1 MDFYSEISQIL
12 ETMPEETT
20 RIAVKIGK
28 KRNQLRH
35 VLNLYAPFQDGIIID
50 TLEENGFGVDCQFAR
65 LWFYDGNKQKLQSKS
80 LTQHLDPEE
89 SSTSEVGYMVDGVLA
104 TMAEMRRF
112 ITVQNESISTLVNRH
127 AEMMTQIFETK
138 EELLVDKAAAISLD
152 MELQAVKDEVE
163 NNYKTQAIR
172 AGLSAAQTL
181 AESYAGKVSKAQ
193 LVNLIKNNP
202 DYIEFALD
210 DEDLTKLIAQKI
222 AEKALM
228 PKNEK

>member
-1 MDFYSEISQIL
+1 MEFYSQIGEIL

-35 VLNLYAPFQDGIIID
+35 VLNLYAPFNDGIIID

-89 SSTSEVGYMVDGVLA
+89 STTSEVGYMVDGVLA

-127 AEMMTQIFETK
+127 ADMMTQIFESK
-138 EELLVDKAAAISLD
+138 EEIMVERAAAIGLD
-152 MELQAVKDEVE
+152 MELQAVQDEVE

-172 AGLSAAQTL
+172 AVSNAAQTF
-181 AESYAGKVSKAQ
+181 AESYTGQVSPDKM
-193 LVNLIKNNP
+193 VSIIMSNP
-202 DYIEFALD
+202 DYIDHAL
-210 DEDLTKLIAQKI
+210 ENEELTNLIAQKI
-222 AEKALM
+222 AEKALSQ
-228 PKNEK
+228 

>member
-1 MDFYSEISQIL
+1 MDFYSQISNIL

-50 TLEENGFGVDCQFAR
+50 TLEENGFGVDSEFAR
-65 LWFYDGNKQKLQSKS
+65 LWFYDENKQKLQSKS
-80 LTQHLDPEE
+80 ISQPLETEDKPI
-89 SSTSEVGYMVDGVLA
+89 SEVGSMVDGVLA

-127 AEMMTQIFETK
+127 ADMMTQIFESK
-138 EELLVDKAAAISLD
+138 EEIMVERAAAIGLD

-163 NNYKTQAIR
+163 SNYKTQAIK
-172 AGLSAAQTL
+172 AVSNAAQTF
-181 AESYAGKVSKAQ
+181 AESYTGVVTPDKMVS
-193 LVNLIKNNP
+193 LIMSNP
-202 DYIEFALD
+202 DYIDHAL
-210 DEDLTKLIAQKI
+210 ENEELTNLIAQKI
-222 AEKALM
+222 AEKALSQ
-228 PKNEK
+228 

>member
-1 MDFYSEISQIL
+1 MDFYTEISQIL

-50 TLEENGFGVDCQFAR
+50 TLEENGFGVDSEFAR
-65 LWFYDGNKQKLQSKS
+65 LWFYDVNKQKLQSKS
-80 LTQHLDPEE
+80 ISQSIEQDEKPV
-89 SSTSEVGYMVDGVLA
+89 SEVGNMVDGVLA

-127 AEMMTQIFETK
+127 ADMMTQIFESK
-138 EELLVDKAAAISLD
+138 EEIMVERAAAIGLD

-163 NNYKTQAIR
+163 SNYKTQAIK
-172 AGLSAAQTL
+172 AVSNAAATF
-181 AESYAGKVSKAQ
+181 AESYTGQVSPDKM
-193 LVNLIKNNP
+193 VSLIMSNP
-202 DYIEFALD
+202 DYIDYALQN
-210 DEDLTKLIAQKI
+210 EELTNLIAKKI
-222 AEKALM
+222 AEKALSQ
-228 PKNEK
+228 

>member
-50 TLEENGFGVDCQFAR
+50 TLEENGFGVDSEFAR
-65 LWFYDGNKQKLQSKS
+65 LWFYDSNKQKLQSKS
-80 LTQHLDPEE
+80 LSQPLEQDDKPV
-89 SSTSEVGYMVDGVLA
+89 SEVGNMVDGVLA

-127 AEMMTQIFETK
+127 ADMMTQIFESK
-138 EELLVDKAAAISLD
+138 EEIMVERAAAIGLD

-163 NNYKTQAIR
+163 SNYKTQAIK
-172 AGLSAAQTL
+172 AVSNAAQTF
-181 AESYAGKVSKAQ
+181 AESYTGVVTPDKMVS
-193 LVNLIKNNP
+193 LIMNNP
-202 DYIEFALD
+202 DYIDHAL
-210 DEDLTKLIAQKI
+210 ENEELTNLIAQKI
-222 AEKALM
+222 AEKALSQ
-228 PKNEK
+228 

>member
-1 MDFYSEISQIL
+1 MDFYTEISQIL

-50 TLEENGFGVDCQFAR
+50 TLEENGFGVDSEFAR
-65 LWFYDGNKQKLQSKS
+65 LWFYDANKQKLQSKS
-80 LTQHLDPEE
+80 LSQPLELEDKPI
-89 SSTSEVGYMVDGVLA
+89 SEVGNMVDGVLA

-127 AEMMTQIFETK
+127 ADMMTQIFESK
-138 EELLVDKAAAISLD
+138 EEIMVERAAAIGLD

-163 NNYKTQAIR
+163 SNYKTQAIK
-172 AGLSAAQTL
+172 AVSNAAATF
-181 AESYAGKVSKAQ
+181 AESYTGQVSPDKM
-193 LVNLIKNNP
+193 VSLIMSNP
-202 DYIEFALD
+202 DYIDYALQN
-210 DEDLTKLIAQKI
+210 EELTNLIAKKI
-222 AEKALM
+222 AEKALSQ
-228 PKNEK
+228 